1 MESLVNA
8 LSLLILF
15 ICLAVDCE
23 QWAERR
29 VGEAKQLWE
38 FKTSHIKK
46 EMNLD
51 CRYTQGYS
59 PCLAYTRT
67 WVSLPHHIIEM
78 LVVCGG
84 GGRGRRA
91 VVAGVMMLSGSCG
104 RPDGD
109 GGNSTTGGDGV
120 GVCWGRAACF
130 VPGYSALK

>member
-1 MESLVNA
+1 MAGFLELTSNRAWMQTVPLPIVPCHQHFPGCTCLMESLVTA

-23 QWAERR
+23 QWAERW

-51 CRYTQGYS
+51 CRCTQGYS

-78 LVVCGG
+78 LVSMRGTG
-84 GGRGRRA
+84 SSGGR
-91 VVAGVMMLSGSCG
+91 SN
-104 RPDGD
+104 GD
-109 GGNSTTGGDGV
+109 K
-120 GVCWGRAACF
+120 WQ
-130 VPGYSALK
+130 LW